1 VPGDSLK
8 EGSMLVGT
16 PLRDQI
22 INVRLSTAEKSRLIE
37 LAKKVDRKPG
47 QLCRV
52 LIFER
57 LGGDEPRGDAR
68 DGA

>member
-1 VPGDSLK
+1 MVV
-8 EGSMLVGT
+8 ET

-22 INVRLSTAEKSRLIE
+22 INVRLSTAEKLRLIE
-37 LAKKVDRKPG
+37 LARREDRKPG

-57 LGGDEPRGDAR
+57 LESDERRGDGR

>member
-1 VPGDSLK
+1 VVV
-8 EGSMLVGT
+8 ET

-22 INVRLSTAEKSRLIE
+22 INVRLSTAEKLRLIE
-37 LAKKVDRKPG
+37 LARREDRKPG

-57 LGGDEPRGDAR
+57 LESDERRGDGR

>member
-1 VPGDSLK
+1 MVV
-8 EGSMLVGT
+8 ET

-22 INVRLSTAEKSRLIE
+22 INVRLSTAEKLRLIE
-37 LAKKVDRKPG
+37 LARKVDRKPG

-57 LGGDEPRGDAR
+57 LESDERRGDGR